1 MTLAG
6 LAKPAGEGFSPRFV
20 VVSYLPSLA
29 AAVFLLLLVWAG
41 APGPLTWSRAWKTA
55 AGLGAGE
62 AIGLAVALA
71 LLAVALMPLQLT
83 MVRLLEG
90 YWPRLLTPLDRL
102 LRVVQRWRRGRLEK
116 RAELPGDAEPT
127 PAQVLAAGL
136 AGTQLERR
144 YPDEEHVRATTLGNV
159 LAAAEQRAGANYGW
173 DAVVA
178 WPRLYPVLTD
188 QVRAVVDARRDS
200 LDGTARLALTGAV
213 TAVASAALLAR
224 SGWWW
229 LLALAPLGVGWLA
242 YAGAVRAAVAYGEA
256 LVVAF
261 DLGRFALLTALHLPL
276 PRTRADEQRLAG
288 GLCLQWRQGVQ
299 LPDEYD
305 HGDDPPSAA

>member
-6 LAKPAGEGFSPRFV
+6 LAKPAGDGFSPRFV

-62 AIGLAVALA
+62 AIGLAVGLT
-71 LLAVALMPLQLT
+71 LLAVAFMPLQLSV
-83 MVRLLEG
+83 VRLLEG
-90 YWPRLLTPLDRL
+90 YWPRFLTPLDRL
-102 LRVVQRWRRGRLEK
+102 LRVVQRWRRGRLAR
-116 RAELPGDAEPT
+116 RAELPDDAEPT

-144 YPDEEHVRATTLGNV
+144 YPVEENVRATTLGNV

-178 WPRLYPVLTD
+178 WPRLYPVLTE

-200 LDGTARLALTGAV
+200 LDSTARLALTGV
-213 TAVASAALLAR
+213 LTAVASACLLAR
-224 SGWWW
+224 SGWWC
-229 LLALAPLGVGWLA
+229 LLALVPLGLGWLA
-242 YAGAVRAAVAYGEA
+242 YVGAVRAAIAYGEA
-256 LVVAF
+256 VVVAF
-261 DLGRFALLTALHLPL
+261 DLGRFDLLTALHLHL
-276 PRTRADEQRLAG
+276 PATRAAEHRLAEA
-288 GLCLQWRQGVQ
+288 LCLQWRQGVQ
-299 LPDEYD
+299 LPDDYD
-305 HGDDPPSAA
+305 HVGTSAE